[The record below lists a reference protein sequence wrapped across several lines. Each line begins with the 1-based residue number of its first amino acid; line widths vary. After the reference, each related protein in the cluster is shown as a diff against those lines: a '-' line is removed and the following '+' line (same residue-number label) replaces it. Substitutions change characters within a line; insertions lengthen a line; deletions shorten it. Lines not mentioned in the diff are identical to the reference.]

1 MSNIVL
7 RNLEK
12 LSAVVQSERR
22 GFIYKDLALDLV
34 LSFTNSGEIFKKDDQ
49 QDLKPSYDQEAVM
62 TSLRNILTT
71 SPGDKLL
78 NPTFGLDLR
87 SFLFDPV
94 TDTRAFFIGNRIY
107 DGITIQE
114 PRIKIN
120 TITVI
125 AVMEDHEYDITL
137 NISVPSLN
145 IFNLSLKSILN
156 MDGYNIL

>member
-1 MSNIVL
+1 VSNIVL

-12 LSAVVQSERR
+12 QPAVQQSERQ
-22 GFIYKDLALDLV
+22 GYIYKDLALDLV
-34 LSFTNSGEIFKKDDQ
+34 LSFTNSGELFKKDDQ
-49 QDLKPSYDQEAVM
+49 QDLKPSYDQEAIM

-71 SPGDKLL
+71 TPGDKLL

-94 TDTRAFFIGNRIY
+94 TDTRAFFIGNKIY

-114 PRIKIN
+114 PRVKIN
-120 TITVI
+120 TISVI
-125 AVMEDHEYDITL
+125 AIMDQHEYDITL

-156 MDGYNIL
+156 MDGYNLL

>member
-12 LSAVVQSERR
+12 LPAVQQSERQ
-22 GFIYKDLALDLV
+22 GYIYKDLALDLV
-34 LSFTNSGEIFKKDDQ
+34 LSFTNSGELFKKDDQ
-49 QDLKPSYDQEAVM
+49 QDLRPSYDQEAVM

-114 PRIKIN
+114 PRVKIN

-125 AVMEDHEYDITL
+125 AVMDNHEYDITL

-156 MDGYNIL
+156 MDGYNLL